1 VYSCTTGNNESSE
14 KPIESNSDSTSISN
28 VDSEATSIND
38 ETAALVMDTFKGE
51 WFKIDYPRGFGVH
64 PAGPSEVFNEYEF
77 IATDEASFTSPD
89 EEVQFF
95 VYSPQWGG
103 EPEKYLNPIKKEIVG
118 EVKDAFDEIDS
129 TRTYRWVT
137 LEDKNVKYT
146 RSIYSKKTETTH
158 LIFSIKYKDQETYDE
173 YKDQYSAFKK
183 SLEQYAD

>member
-1 VYSCTTGNNESSE
+1 MYSCTTGNNESSE

-51 WFKIDYPRGFGVH
+51 WFKIDYPLDFGVH

-118 EVKDAFDEIDS
+118 EVKDAVDEIDS
-129 TRTYRWVT
+129 TRTYG
-137 LEDKNVKYT
+137 
-146 RSIYSKKTETTH
+146 
-158 LIFSIKYKDQETYDE
+158 
-173 YKDQYSAFKK
+173 
-183 SLEQYAD
+183 